1 MQVLALKYR
10 PKHFSE
16 LVGQES
22 VAKTLSLALDNQRLA
37 NAYLFSGLRGS
48 GKTSSS
54 RIFARALMCETGPKA
69 VPCDTCIQCQSA
81 LNNHHID
88 IIEMDGAS
96 NRGID
101 DVRNLIEQTRYK
113 PSFGRYKI
121 FIIDE
126 VHMFTTEAFNAL
138 LKTLEEPPS
147 HVKFLLA
154 TTDALKL
161 PATILSR
168 TQHFRFKKIPEN
180 SVISH
185 LKTILEKEQVSYET
199 SALEKLAHSGQ
210 GSLRDTI
217 TLLEQAINYCDNAIT
232 ESKVAEMLGAIDRSV
247 LEDFFQSLI
256 NQDEARLQERYAIL
270 ENYETESVLEEMM
283 LFLKAKLLSPDSY
296 SILLIER
303 FFKIIMSSLS
313 LLKEGANASFV
324 LLLLKMKFKEAL
336 KLKAL
341 DDAILEL
348 EQSKESVLKPLNQ
361 NANASKQEPKST
373 EKIEQ
378 AERIE
383 GTEKKEKL
391 ETRENTETLQTLMLS
406 AKDRIFHNLFKQVQT
421 LVYERNYELGEV
433 FEKNIRFIDF
443 DSQTKTLTW
452 ESLATDKD
460 KELLRERFK
469 IVKSI
474 VDGVFGKGENIKI
487 ALKHHLENKSTLET
501 QEIKDFKISSLRE
514 KILPK
519 PTIETT
525 AETKEN
531 DTKEAVG
538 KALQTKENDTK
549 EAVGKALQ
557 TKENDTKEA
566 VGKALQTKENDTKEA
581 VGKALQTKEND
592 TKETKE
598 TQPKQAPTALQEFMA
613 NHSELIEEIKSE
625 FEIKSV
631 ELL

>member
-54 RIFARALMCETGPKA
+54 RIFARALMCEEGPKA
-69 VPCDTCIQCQSA
+69 VPCDTCTQCQSA

-256 NQDEARLQERYAIL
+256 NQDEARLQERYTIL

-303 FFKIIMSSLS
+303 FFKIIMSGLS

-361 NANASKQEPKST
+361 NANAFKQEPKIA
-373 EKIEQ
+373 EKIEKPEKRES
-378 AERIE
+378 AE
-383 GTEKKEKL
+383 TP
-391 ETRENTETLQTLMLS
+391 QTPMLS

-421 LVYERNYELGEV
+421 LVYERNYELGAV

-452 ESLATDKD
+452 ESLATHKD

-487 ALKHHLENKSTLET
+487 ALKNHSENKSALE
-501 QEIKDFKISSLRE
+501 EIKEFKFPSL
-514 KILPK
+514 KPK
-519 PTIETT
+519 PTTETT

-531 DTKEAVG
+531 DTKEKEVQ
-538 KALQTKENDTK
+538 KNETKEI
-549 EAVGKALQ
+549 Q
-557 TKENDTKEA
+557 
-566 VGKALQTKENDTKEA
+566 
-581 VGKALQTKEND
+581 
-592 TKETKE
+592 E
-598 TQPKQAPTALQEFMA
+598 TQPKETPTALQEFMA
-613 NHSELIEEIKSE
+613 NHSNLIEEIKSE

>member
-54 RIFARALMCETGPKA
+54 RIFARALMCEEGPKA

-185 LKTILEKEQVSYET
+185 LKTILEKEQVSYES

-256 NQDEARLQERYAIL
+256 NQDEARLKERYAIL

-348 EQSKESVLKPLNQ
+348 EQSKESAFKPINQ
-361 NANASKQEPKST
+361 NANAPKQEPKSA
-373 EKIEQ
+373 EKIEKP
-378 AERIE
+378 EKRE
-383 GTEKKEKL
+383 NTEKKENA
-391 ETRENTETLQTLMLS
+391 ETPQTPMLS

-421 LVYERNYELGEV
+421 LVYERNYELGVV

-452 ESLATDKD
+452 ESLATNKD

-474 VDGVFGKGENIKI
+474 VDGVFGKGEKIKI
-487 ALKHHLENKSTLET
+487 ALKHHLENKSAREET
-501 QEIKDFKISSLRE
+501 KEVKDFKISSLRE
-514 KILPK
+514 KISPK
-519 PTIETT
+519 PTTETT
-525 AETKEN
+525 AEMKEKEVQKNEIKEKEIKEN
-531 DTKEAVG
+531 DTKEV
-538 KALQTKENDTK
+538 Q
-549 EAVGKALQ
+549 
-557 TKENDTKEA
+557 
-566 VGKALQTKENDTKEA
+566 
-581 VGKALQTKEND
+581 
-592 TKETKE
+592 E
-598 TQPKQAPTALQEFMA
+598 TQPKETPTALQEFMA
-613 NHSELIEEIKSE
+613 NHSNLIEEIKSE

>member
-54 RIFARALMCETGPKA
+54 RIFARALMCEEGPKA
-69 VPCDTCIQCQSA
+69 VPCDTCTQCQSA

-256 NQDEARLQERYAIL
+256 NQDEVRLQERYAIL

-283 LFLKAKLLSPDSY
+283 LFLKAKLLSPDAY

-303 FFKIIMSSLS
+303 FFKIIMSGLS

-348 EQSKESVLKPLNQ
+348 EQSKESALKPLNQ
-361 NANASKQEPKST
+361 NANAFKQESA
-373 EKIEQ
+373 EKIEKPEKRES
-378 AERIE
+378 AE
-383 GTEKKEKL
+383 TP
-391 ETRENTETLQTLMLS
+391 QTPMLS

-421 LVYERNYELGEV
+421 LVYERNYELGAV

-452 ESLATDKD
+452 ESLATNKD

-487 ALKHHLENKSTLET
+487 ALKNHSENKSAKEVVK
-501 QEIKDFKISSLRE
+501 EFKFPSL
-514 KILPK
+514 KPK
-519 PTIETT
+519 PTTETT
-525 AETKEN
+525 TEMKEKETKEAIEKETKEN
-531 DTKEAVG
+531 DTKEI
-538 KALQTKENDTK
+538 QEI
-549 EAVGKALQ
+549 
-557 TKENDTKEA
+557 
-566 VGKALQTKENDTKEA
+566 
-581 VGKALQTKEND
+581 
-592 TKETKE
+592 
-598 TQPKQAPTALQEFMA
+598 QPKEAPTALQEFMA
-613 NHSELIEEIKSE
+613 NHSDLIEEIKSE

>member
-185 LKTILEKEQVSYET
+185 LKTILEKEQVSYES

-256 NQDEARLQERYAIL
+256 NQDEVRLKERYAIL

-348 EQSKESVLKPLNQ
+348 EQTPFNQ
-361 NANASKQEPKST
+361 SPSISYNAPKQEPKS
-373 EKIEQ
+373 

-383 GTEKKEKL
+383 GTEK
-391 ETRENTETLQTLMLS
+391 RENAEAPQTPMLS

-421 LVYERNYELGEV
+421 LVYERNYELGAV

-452 ESLATDKD
+452 ESLAADKD

-474 VDGVFGKGENIKI
+474 VDGVFGKGESIKI
-487 ALKHHLENKSTLET
+487 ALKNHLENKSAREET
-501 QEIKDFKISSLRE
+501 KEVKDFKISSLRE
-514 KILPK
+514 KILPQ
-519 PTIETT
+519 PTTETT
-525 AETKEN
+525 AEMKEKEVQKNEIKEKEIKEN
-531 DTKEAVG
+531 DTKEI
-538 KALQTKENDTK
+538 Q
-549 EAVGKALQ
+549 
-557 TKENDTKEA
+557 
-566 VGKALQTKENDTKEA
+566 
-581 VGKALQTKEND
+581 
-592 TKETKE
+592 E
-598 TQPKQAPTALQEFMA
+598 TQPKEAPTALQEFMA
-613 NHSELIEEIKSE
+613 NHSNLIEEIKSE

>member
-54 RIFARALMCETGPKA
+54 RIFARALMCEEGPKA
-69 VPCDTCIQCQSA
+69 VPCDTCAQCQSA

-185 LKTILEKEQVSYET
+185 LKTILEKERVSYET

-256 NQDEARLQERYAIL
+256 NQDEARLQDRYAIL

-361 NANASKQEPKST
+361 NANAFKQESADKIEKPEKREST
-373 EKIEQ
+373 E
-378 AERIE
+378 
-383 GTEKKEKL
+383 TP
-391 ETRENTETLQTLMLS
+391 QTPMLS
-406 AKDRIFHNLFKQVQT
+406 AKDHIFHNLFKQVQT
-421 LVYERNYELGEV
+421 LVYERNYELGAV

-452 ESLATDKD
+452 ESLATHKD

-487 ALKHHLENKSTLET
+487 ALKNHSENKSALE
-501 QEIKDFKISSLRE
+501 EIKEFKFPSL
-514 KILPK
+514 KPK
-519 PTIETT
+519 PTTETT

-531 DTKEAVG
+531 DTKEAIE
-538 KALQTKENDTK
+538 KETKENDTK
-549 EAVGKALQ
+549 EVQ
-557 TKENDTKEA
+557 
-566 VGKALQTKENDTKEA
+566 
-581 VGKALQTKEND
+581 
-592 TKETKE
+592 E
-598 TQPKQAPTALQEFMA
+598 TQPKETPTALQEFMA
-613 NHSELIEEIKSE
+613 NHSNLIEEIKSE

>member
-54 RIFARALMCETGPKA
+54 RIFARALMCEKGPKA
-69 VPCDTCIQCQSA
+69 VPCDTCTQCQSA

-217 TLLEQAINYCDNAIT
+217 TLLEQAINYCDNTIT

-256 NQDEARLQERYAIL
+256 NQDEVQLQERYAIL

-283 LFLKAKLLSPDSY
+283 LFLKAKLLSPDAY

-303 FFKIIMSSLS
+303 FFKIIMSGLS

-361 NANASKQEPKST
+361 NANAFKQEQKNA
-373 EKIEQ
+373 EKIES
-378 AERIE
+378 AEKIE
-383 GTEKKEKL
+383 KPEKK
-391 ETRENTETLQTLMLS
+391 ENTETPQTPMLS

-421 LVYERNYELGEV
+421 LVYERNYELGAV

-452 ESLATDKD
+452 ESLATHKD

-474 VDGVFGKGENIKI
+474 VDGVFGKGETIKI
-487 ALKHHLENKSTLET
+487 ALKNHSENKSALEVVK
-501 QEIKDFKISSLRE
+501 EFKFPYS
-514 KILPK
+514 KPK
-519 PTIETT
+519 PTTETMAEMKEKDT
-525 AETKEN
+525 KEAAEKETKEN
-531 DTKEAVG
+531 DTREV
-538 KALQTKENDTK
+538 Q
-549 EAVGKALQ
+549 
-557 TKENDTKEA
+557 
-566 VGKALQTKENDTKEA
+566 
-581 VGKALQTKEND
+581 
-592 TKETKE
+592 E
-598 TQPKQAPTALQEFMA
+598 TQPKETPTALQEFMA
-613 NHSELIEEIKSE
+613 NHSDLIEEIKSE

>member
-54 RIFARALMCETGPKA
+54 RIFARALMCEEGPKA
-69 VPCDTCIQCQSA
+69 VPCDTCTQCQSA

-256 NQDEARLQERYAIL
+256 NQDEERLQERYAIL

-283 LFLKAKLLSPDSY
+283 LFLKAKLLSPDAY

-303 FFKIIMSSLS
+303 FFKIIMSGLS

-361 NANASKQEPKST
+361 NANAFKQENA
-373 EKIEQ
+373 EKIEKPEKRED
-378 AERIE
+378 AE
-383 GTEKKEKL
+383 TP
-391 ETRENTETLQTLMLS
+391 QTPMLS

-421 LVYERNYELGEV
+421 LVYERNYELGAV

-452 ESLATDKD
+452 ESLATHKD

-487 ALKHHLENKSTLET
+487 ALKNHSENKSALE
-501 QEIKDFKISSLRE
+501 EIKEFKFPSL
-514 KILPK
+514 KPK
-519 PTIETT
+519 PTTETT
-525 AETKEN
+525 AEMKEN
-531 DTKEAVG
+531 DTKEV
-538 KALQTKENDTK
+538 Q
-549 EAVGKALQ
+549 
-557 TKENDTKEA
+557 
-566 VGKALQTKENDTKEA
+566 
-581 VGKALQTKEND
+581 
-592 TKETKE
+592 E
-598 TQPKQAPTALQEFMA
+598 TQPKETPTALQEFMA
-613 NHSELIEEIKSE
+613 NHSDLIEEIKSE

>member
-54 RIFARALMCETGPKA
+54 RIFARALMCEEGPKA
-69 VPCDTCIQCQSA
+69 VPCDTCTQCQSA

-256 NQDEARLQERYAIL
+256 NQDEARLQECYAIL

-303 FFKIIMSSLS
+303 FFKIIMSGLS

-348 EQSKESVLKPLNQ
+348 EQSKESAFQPLNQ
-361 NANASKQEPKST
+361 NANAFKQEITDKIEKPEKREST
-373 EKIEQ
+373 E
-378 AERIE
+378 
-383 GTEKKEKL
+383 TP
-391 ETRENTETLQTLMLS
+391 QTPMLS

-421 LVYERNYELGEV
+421 LVYERNYELGAV

-452 ESLATDKD
+452 ESLATHKD

-487 ALKHHLENKSTLET
+487 ALKNHSENKSTLE
-501 QEIKDFKISSLRE
+501 EIKEFKFPYS
-514 KILPK
+514 KPK
-519 PTIETT
+519 PTTETT
-525 AETKEN
+525 AETKEKETKEAIEKETKEN
-531 DTKEAVG
+531 DTKEI
-538 KALQTKENDTK
+538 Q
-549 EAVGKALQ
+549 
-557 TKENDTKEA
+557 
-566 VGKALQTKENDTKEA
+566 
-581 VGKALQTKEND
+581 
-592 TKETKE
+592 E
-598 TQPKQAPTALQEFMA
+598 TQPKEAPTALQEFMA
-613 NHSELIEEIKSE
+613 NYSDLIEEIKSE

>member
-54 RIFARALMCETGPKA
+54 RIFARALMCEEGPKA

-185 LKTILEKEQVSYET
+185 LKTILEKEQVSYES

-232 ESKVAEMLGAIDRSV
+232 ESKVAAMLGAIDRSV

-256 NQDEARLQERYAIL
+256 NQDEARLKERYAIL
-270 ENYETESVLEEMM
+270 ENYETEGVLEEMM

-348 EQSKESVLKPLNQ
+348 EQTPFNQ
-361 NANASKQEPKST
+361 NPSISYNAPKQEPKST

-383 GTEKKEKL
+383 NA
-391 ETRENTETLQTLMLS
+391 ETPQIPMLS

-421 LVYERNYELGEV
+421 LVYERNYELGAV

-452 ESLATDKD
+452 ESLAADKD

-487 ALKHHLENKSTLET
+487 ALKNHLENKSALEET
-501 QEIKDFKISSLRE
+501 KEFKFPPL
-514 KILPK
+514 KPK
-519 PTIETT
+519 PTTETT
-525 AETKEN
+525 AEMKEKEIQKKEIKEN
-531 DTKEAVG
+531 E
-538 KALQTKENDTK
+538 
-549 EAVGKALQ
+549 
-557 TKENDTKEA
+557 
-566 VGKALQTKENDTKEA
+566 
-581 VGKALQTKEND
+581 

-598 TQPKQAPTALQEFMA
+598 TQPKEAPTALQEFMA

>member
-185 LKTILEKEQVSYET
+185 LKTILEKEQVSYES

-270 ENYETESVLEEMM
+270 ENYETEGVLEEMM

-361 NANASKQEPKST
+361 NANAFKQEPKIA
-373 EKIEQ
+373 EKIEKPEKRES
-378 AERIE
+378 AE
-383 GTEKKEKL
+383 TP
-391 ETRENTETLQTLMLS
+391 QTPMLS

-421 LVYERNYELGEV
+421 LVYERNYELGAV

-487 ALKHHLENKSTLET
+487 ALKNHSENKSALEVVK
-501 QEIKDFKISSLRE
+501 EFKFPPS
-514 KILPK
+514 KPK
-519 PTIETT
+519 PTTETT
-525 AETKEN
+525 AETKEKETKEVVEKEIKEKEIQKN
-531 DTKEAVG
+531 DTKEV
-538 KALQTKENDTK
+538 Q
-549 EAVGKALQ
+549 
-557 TKENDTKEA
+557 
-566 VGKALQTKENDTKEA
+566 
-581 VGKALQTKEND
+581 
-592 TKETKE
+592 E
-598 TQPKQAPTALQEFMA
+598 TQPKETPTALQEFMA
-613 NHSELIEEIKSE
+613 NNSNLIEEIKSE

>member
-54 RIFARALMCETGPKA
+54 RIFARALMCEEGPKA

-185 LKTILEKEQVSYET
+185 LKTILEKEQVSYEA

-270 ENYETESVLEEMM
+270 ENYETEGVLEEMM
-283 LFLKAKLLSPDSY
+283 LFLKAKLLSPDTY

-341 DDAILEL
+341 DDAIVEL

-391 ETRENTETLQTLMLS
+391 ETRENTETLQTPMLS

-421 LVYERNYELGEV
+421 LVYERNYELGAV

-452 ESLATDKD
+452 ESLAADKD

-487 ALKHHLENKSTLET
+487 ALKHHLENKSAREET
-501 QEIKDFKISSLRE
+501 KEVKDFKISSLRE
-514 KILPK
+514 KILSQ

-549 EAVGKALQ
+549 EVQEKEI
-557 TKENDTKEA
+557 KENE
-566 VGKALQTKENDTKEA
+566 
-581 VGKALQTKEND
+581 

-598 TQPKQAPTALQEFMA
+598 AKPKEAPTALQEFMA

>member
-217 TLLEQAINYCDNAIT
+217 TLLEQAINYCDNTIT

-256 NQDEARLQERYAIL
+256 NQDEARLKERYAIL

-348 EQSKESVLKPLNQ
+348 EQTPFNQ
-361 NANASKQEPKST
+361 SPSISYSAPKQEFKN
-373 EKIEQ
+373 IEQ
-378 AERIE
+378 REQREQREQIE
-383 GTEKKEKL
+383 NIEK
-391 ETRENTETLQTLMLS
+391 RENAEALQTPMFS

-421 LVYERNYELGEV
+421 LVYERNYELGAV

-452 ESLATDKD
+452 ESLAADKD

-469 IVKSI
+469 IVKGI
-474 VDGVFGKGENIKI
+474 VDGVFGKGESIKI
-487 ALKHHLENKSTLET
+487 ALKNHLENKSTPEGT
-501 QEIKDFKISSLRE
+501 KEVKDFKISSLRE

-519 PTIETT
+519 PTTETT
-525 AETKEN
+525 AEMQEKEIQKNEIKEKEIKEN
-531 DTKEAVG
+531 DTKEI
-538 KALQTKENDTK
+538 KEK
-549 EAVGKALQ
+549 EVQ
-557 TKENDTKEA
+557 ENE
-566 VGKALQTKENDTKEA
+566 
-581 VGKALQTKEND
+581 

-598 TQPKQAPTALQEFMA
+598 TQPKEAPTALQEFMA
-613 NHSELIEEIKSE
+613 NHSNLIEEIKSE

>member
-336 KLKAL
+336 KLKAI

-348 EQSKESVLKPLNQ
+348 EQTPFNQ
-361 NANASKQEPKST
+361 NPSISYNAPKQEFKGT

-383 GTEKKEKL
+383 GTEKIASA
-391 ETRENTETLQTLMLS
+391 ETPQTPMLS

-421 LVYERNYELGEV
+421 LVYERNYELGAV

-452 ESLATDKD
+452 ESLATHKD

-487 ALKHHLENKSTLET
+487 ALKNQNKSALE
-501 QEIKDFKISSLRE
+501 EIKEFKFPYS
-514 KILPK
+514 KPK
-519 PTIETT
+519 PTTETT
-525 AETKEN
+525 AETKEKEIKEAAEKETKEN
-531 DTKEAVG
+531 DTKEI
-538 KALQTKENDTK
+538 Q
-549 EAVGKALQ
+549 
-557 TKENDTKEA
+557 
-566 VGKALQTKENDTKEA
+566 
-581 VGKALQTKEND
+581 
-592 TKETKE
+592 E

-613 NHSELIEEIKSE
+613 NHSDLIEEIKSE

>member
-185 LKTILEKEQVSYET
+185 LKTILEKEQVSYES

-270 ENYETESVLEEMM
+270 ENYETEGVLEEMM
-283 LFLKAKLLSPDSY
+283 LFLKAKLLSPDTY

-341 DDAILEL
+341 DDAIVEL
-348 EQSKESVLKPLNQ
+348 EQTPFNQ
-361 NANASKQEPKST
+361 SPSISYNAPKQEFKGT

-383 GTEKKEKL
+383 RTEK
-391 ETRENTETLQTLMLS
+391 RENAETLQTPMLS

-421 LVYERNYELGEV
+421 LVYERNYELGAV

-474 VDGVFGKGENIKI
+474 VDSVFGKGESIKI
-487 ALKHHLENKSTLET
+487 ALKNHLENKSAPEET
-501 QEIKDFKISSLRE
+501 KEVKDFKFPFL
-514 KILPK
+514 K
-519 PTIETT
+519 PQPTTETT

-531 DTKEAVG
+531 EKEAVG

-549 EAVGKALQ
+549 EVQ
-557 TKENDTKEA
+557 ENE
-566 VGKALQTKENDTKEA
+566 
-581 VGKALQTKEND
+581 

-598 TQPKQAPTALQEFMA
+598 AQPKEAPTALQEFMT

>member
-54 RIFARALMCETGPKA
+54 RIFARALMCEKGPKA
-69 VPCDTCIQCQSA
+69 VPCDTCTQCQSA

-256 NQDEARLQERYAIL
+256 NQDEVRLQERYAIL

-303 FFKIIMSSLS
+303 FFKIIMSGLS

-361 NANASKQEPKST
+361 NANAFKQESKSA
-373 EKIEQ
+373 EKIEKPEKRES
-378 AERIE
+378 AE
-383 GTEKKEKL
+383 TP
-391 ETRENTETLQTLMLS
+391 QTPMLS

-421 LVYERNYELGEV
+421 LVYERNYELGAV
-433 FEKNIRFIDF
+433 FEKNIHFIDF

-452 ESLATDKD
+452 ESLATNKD

-487 ALKHHLENKSTLET
+487 ALKNHSENKSALE
-501 QEIKDFKISSLRE
+501 EIKEFKFPSL
-514 KILPK
+514 KPK
-519 PTIETT
+519 PTTETT

-531 DTKEAVG
+531 DTKEAIE
-538 KALQTKENDTK
+538 KETKENDTK
-549 EAVGKALQ
+549 EAIEKE
-557 TKENDTKEA
+557 TKENDTKEI
-566 VGKALQTKENDTKEA
+566 Q
-581 VGKALQTKEND
+581 
-592 TKETKE
+592 E
-598 TQPKQAPTALQEFMA
+598 TQPKETPTALQEFMA
-613 NHSELIEEIKSE
+613 NHSDLIEEIKSE

>member
-54 RIFARALMCETGPKA
+54 RIFARALMCEEGPKA

-232 ESKVAEMLGAIDRSV
+232 EGKVAEMLGAIDRSV

-256 NQDEARLQERYAIL
+256 NQDEARLKERYAIL

-283 LFLKAKLLSPDSY
+283 LFLKAKLLSPDTY

-348 EQSKESVLKPLNQ
+348 EQTPFNQ
-361 NANASKQEPKST
+361 NPSISYNDSKQEPKST

-391 ETRENTETLQTLMLS
+391 ETRENTETLQTPMLS

-421 LVYERNYELGEV
+421 LVYERNYELGAV

-452 ESLATDKD
+452 ESLAADKD

-474 VDGVFGKGENIKI
+474 VDGVFGKGESIKI
-487 ALKHHLENKSTLET
+487 ALKNHSENKNAREET
-501 QEIKDFKISSLRE
+501 KEIKDFKISSLRE

-519 PTIETT
+519 PTTETT
-525 AETKEN
+525 AEMKEKETKEKEIQEN
-531 DTKEAVG
+531 DTKEV
-538 KALQTKENDTK
+538 Q
-549 EAVGKALQ
+549 EA
-557 TKENDTKEA
+557 
-566 VGKALQTKENDTKEA
+566 
-581 VGKALQTKEND
+581 
-592 TKETKE
+592 
-598 TQPKQAPTALQEFMA
+598 QPKQAPTALQEFMA
-613 NHSELIEEIKSE
+613 NHSNLIEEIKSE

>member
-54 RIFARALMCETGPKA
+54 RIFARALMCEEGPKA
-69 VPCDTCIQCQSA
+69 VPCDTCTQCQSA

-168 TQHFRFKKIPEN
+168 TQHFRFKKIPES

-303 FFKIIMSSLS
+303 FFKIIMSGLS

-348 EQSKESVLKPLNQ
+348 EQSKESTLKPLNQ
-361 NANASKQEPKST
+361 NANAFKQEST
-373 EKIEQ
+373 EKIEKPEKRES
-378 AERIE
+378 AE
-383 GTEKKEKL
+383 TP
-391 ETRENTETLQTLMLS
+391 QTPMLS

-421 LVYERNYELGEV
+421 LVYERNYELGAV

-452 ESLATDKD
+452 ESLATHKD

-487 ALKHHLENKSTLET
+487 ALKNHSENKSTLE
-501 QEIKDFKISSLRE
+501 EIKEFKFPSL
-514 KILPK
+514 KPK
-519 PTIETT
+519 PTTETT

-531 DTKEAVG
+531 DTKEKEV
-538 KALQTKENDTK
+538 QENDTK
-549 EAVGKALQ
+549 EIQ
-557 TKENDTKEA
+557 
-566 VGKALQTKENDTKEA
+566 
-581 VGKALQTKEND
+581 
-592 TKETKE
+592 E
-598 TQPKQAPTALQEFMA
+598 TQPKETPTALQEFMA
-613 NHSELIEEIKSE
+613 NHSDLIEEIKSE

>member
-54 RIFARALMCETGPKA
+54 RIFARALMCEEGPKA

-185 LKTILEKEQVSYET
+185 LKTILEKEQVSYEA

-270 ENYETESVLEEMM
+270 ENYETEGVLEEMM

-341 DDAILEL
+341 DDAIVEL
-348 EQSKESVLKPLNQ
+348 EQTPFNQ
-361 NANASKQEPKST
+361 SPSISYNAPKQESKGT

-383 GTEKKEKL
+383 GTEKREKL
-391 ETRENTETLQTLMLS
+391 EKRENAEAPQTPMLS
-406 AKDRIFHNLFKQVQT
+406 AKDRIFHNLFKKVQT
-421 LVYERNYELGEV
+421 LVYERNYELGAV

-469 IVKSI
+469 IVKGI

-487 ALKHHLENKSTLET
+487 ALKNHSENKSTREET
-501 QEIKDFKISSLRE
+501 KEIKDFKISSLRE
-514 KILPK
+514 KILPQ
-519 PTIETT
+519 PTTETT
-525 AETKEN
+525 AEMQEKE
-531 DTKEAVG
+531 TKEAV
-538 KALQTKENDTK
+538 KKEIK
-549 EAVGKALQ
+549 E
-557 TKENDTKEA
+557 KEIKE
-566 VGKALQTKENDTKEA
+566 KEIKE
-581 VGKALQTKEND
+581 KEIKEKEIKEKEIKEKEIKEKEVQKKE

-598 TQPKQAPTALQEFMA
+598 AQPKEAPTALQEFMA

>member
-54 RIFARALMCETGPKA
+54 RIFARALMCEEGPKA

-101 DVRNLIEQTRYK
+101 DVRNLIEQTHYK

-185 LKTILEKEQVSYET
+185 LKTILEKEQVSYES

-256 NQDEARLQERYAIL
+256 NQDEARLKERYAIL

-348 EQSKESVLKPLNQ
+348 EQSKESVLKPINQ
-361 NANASKQEPKST
+361 NANAPKQEPKST

-378 AERIE
+378 AEKIE
-383 GTEKKEKL
+383 SA
-391 ETRENTETLQTLMLS
+391 ETPQTPMLS

-421 LVYERNYELGEV
+421 LVYERNYELGAV

-487 ALKHHLENKSTLET
+487 ALKNHLENKNAPEET
-501 QEIKDFKISSLRE
+501 KEFKFPPL
-514 KILPK
+514 K
-519 PTIETT
+519 PQPTTETT

-531 DTKEAVG
+531 EKEAV
-538 KALQTKENDTK
+538 KKEIKEKEIQKKEIKENDTK
-549 EAVGKALQ
+549 EIQ
-557 TKENDTKEA
+557 
-566 VGKALQTKENDTKEA
+566 
-581 VGKALQTKEND
+581 
-592 TKETKE
+592 E

>member
-185 LKTILEKEQVSYET
+185 LKTILEKEQVSYEN

-256 NQDEARLQERYAIL
+256 NQDEVRLQERYAIL
-270 ENYETESVLEEMM
+270 ENYETEGVLEEMM
-283 LFLKAKLLSPDSY
+283 LFLKAKLLSPDTY

-341 DDAILEL
+341 DDAIVEL
-348 EQSKESVLKPLNQ
+348 EQTPFNQ
-361 NANASKQEPKST
+361 SPSISYNAPKQEPKS
-373 EKIEQ
+373 

-383 GTEKKEKL
+383 GTEKREKL
-391 ETRENTETLQTLMLS
+391 EKRENTETPQTPMLS

-421 LVYERNYELGEV
+421 LVYERNYELGAV

-452 ESLATDKD
+452 ESLAADKD

-474 VDGVFGKGENIKI
+474 VDSVFGKGENIKI
-487 ALKHHLENKSTLET
+487 ALKHHLENKNAPEET
-501 QEIKDFKISSLRE
+501 KEVKDFKISSLRE

-519 PTIETT
+519 PTTETT
-525 AETKEN
+525 AEIQEKE
-531 DTKEAVG
+531 TKEAVG
-538 KALQTKENDTK
+538 KALQTKKTK
-549 EAVGKALQ
+549 LKRFKKTKLKRFKKPNPKKPLQPCKNLWLTILTSLKRLRASLKSKAWNCY
-557 TKENDTKEA
+557 E
-566 VGKALQTKENDTKEA
+566 
-581 VGKALQTKEND
+581 
-592 TKETKE
+592 
-598 TQPKQAPTALQEFMA
+598 
-613 NHSELIEEIKSE
+613 SE
-625 FEIKSV
+625 FRRIRQSGGCNFKR
-631 ELL
+631 

>member
-185 LKTILEKEQVSYET
+185 LKTILEKEQVSYES

-232 ESKVAEMLGAIDRSV
+232 ESKVATMLGAIDRSV

-256 NQDEARLQERYAIL
+256 NQDEVRLKERYAIL
-270 ENYETESVLEEMM
+270 ENYETEGVLEEMM

-348 EQSKESVLKPLNQ
+348 EQSKESAFQPLNQ
-361 NANASKQEPKST
+361 NANAPKQEFKGT

-383 GTEKKEKL
+383 GTEKKESAEKIEKPEKKENA
-391 ETRENTETLQTLMLS
+391 ETPQTPMLS

-421 LVYERNYELGEV
+421 LVYERNYELGAV

-469 IVKSI
+469 IVKGI

-487 ALKHHLENKSTLET
+487 ALKNHLENKSAPEET
-501 QEIKDFKISSLRE
+501 KEVKDFKISSLRE

-519 PTIETT
+519 PTTETT
-525 AETKEN
+525 AEMKEKEVQKNEIKEKEIKEN
-531 DTKEAVG
+531 DTKEV
-538 KALQTKENDTK
+538 Q
-549 EAVGKALQ
+549 
-557 TKENDTKEA
+557 
-566 VGKALQTKENDTKEA
+566 
-581 VGKALQTKEND
+581 
-592 TKETKE
+592 E

-613 NHSELIEEIKSE
+613 NHSNLIEEIKSE

>member
-54 RIFARALMCETGPKA
+54 RIFARALMCEEGPKA

-256 NQDEARLQERYAIL
+256 NQDEARLKERYAIL

-341 DDAILEL
+341 DDAIVEL
-348 EQSKESVLKPLNQ
+348 EQAPFNQ
-361 NANASKQEPKST
+361 SPSISYNAPKQEPKS
-373 EKIEQ
+373 I
-378 AERIE
+378 ERIE
-383 GTEKKEKL
+383 GAEKKE
-391 ETRENTETLQTLMLS
+391 NTEIPQTPMLS

-421 LVYERNYELGEV
+421 LVYERNYELGAV

-452 ESLATDKD
+452 ESLAADKD

-469 IVKSI
+469 IVKGI

-487 ALKHHLENKSTLET
+487 ALKNHSENKSAPET
-501 QEIKDFKISSLRE
+501 QEVKEFKFPFL
-514 KILPK
+514 K
-519 PTIETT
+519 PQPTTETT
-525 AETKEN
+525 AEMKE
-531 DTKEAVG
+531 KEVQ
-538 KALQTKENDTK
+538 KNEIKEK
-549 EAVGKALQ
+549 EI
-557 TKENDTKEA
+557 KEKE
-566 VGKALQTKENDTKEA
+566 VQENE
-581 VGKALQTKEND
+581 

-598 TQPKQAPTALQEFMA
+598 TQPKESPTALQEFMA
-613 NHSELIEEIKSE
+613 NHSNLIEEIKSE

>member
-185 LKTILEKEQVSYET
+185 LKTILEKEQVSYES

-256 NQDEARLQERYAIL
+256 NQDEARLKERYAIL

-361 NANASKQEPKST
+361 NANAPKQEPKS
-373 EKIEQ
+373 

-383 GTEKKEKL
+383 GTEKKESAEKKENA
-391 ETRENTETLQTLMLS
+391 ETPQTPMLS

-421 LVYERNYELGEV
+421 LVYERNYELGAV

-452 ESLATDKD
+452 ESLATNKD

-487 ALKHHLENKSTLET
+487 ALKHHLENKSAREET
-501 QEIKDFKISSLRE
+501 KEVKDFKISSLRE
-514 KILPK
+514 KILPQ
-519 PTIETT
+519 PTTETT
-525 AETKEN
+525 AEMKEKETKEAAEKEIKEN
-531 DTKEAVG
+531 DTKEV
-538 KALQTKENDTK
+538 Q
-549 EAVGKALQ
+549 
-557 TKENDTKEA
+557 
-566 VGKALQTKENDTKEA
+566 
-581 VGKALQTKEND
+581 
-592 TKETKE
+592 E

>member
-54 RIFARALMCETGPKA
+54 RIFARALMCEKGPKA
-69 VPCDTCIQCQSA
+69 VPCDTCPQCQSA

-185 LKTILEKEQVSYET
+185 LKTILEKEQVSCET

-348 EQSKESVLKPLNQ
+348 EQAPFNQ
-361 NANASKQEPKST
+361 SPSISYNAPKQEFKNIEKR

-378 AERIE
+378 IE
-383 GTEKKEKL
+383 SIEK
-391 ETRENTETLQTLMLS
+391 RENAETPQTPMLS

-421 LVYERNYELGEV
+421 LVYERNYELGVV
-433 FEKNIRFIDF
+433 FEKNIRFVDF

-460 KELLRERFK
+460 KELLRERVK

-474 VDGVFGKGENIKI
+474 VDSVFGKGENIKI
-487 ALKHHLENKSTLET
+487 ALKNHLENKSAPEET
-501 QEIKDFKISSLRE
+501 KEVKDFKISSLRE

-519 PTIETT
+519 PTTETT
-525 AETKEN
+525 AEIQEKETKEAVKKEIKEKEIQKKEIKEN
-531 DTKEAVG
+531 DTKEV
-538 KALQTKENDTK
+538 Q
-549 EAVGKALQ
+549 
-557 TKENDTKEA
+557 
-566 VGKALQTKENDTKEA
+566 
-581 VGKALQTKEND
+581 
-592 TKETKE
+592 E
-598 TQPKQAPTALQEFMA
+598 TQPKETPTALQEFMA
-613 NHSELIEEIKSE
+613 NHSDLIEEIKSE

>member
-54 RIFARALMCETGPKA
+54 RIFARALMCEEGPKA
-69 VPCDTCIQCQSA
+69 VPCDTCPQCQSA

-283 LFLKAKLLSPDSY
+283 LFLKAKLLSPDAY

-303 FFKIIMSSLS
+303 FFKIIMSGLS

-361 NANASKQEPKST
+361 NANAFKQESA
-373 EKIEQ
+373 EKIEKP
-378 AERIE
+378 
-383 GTEKKEKL
+383 EKKESA
-391 ETRENTETLQTLMLS
+391 ETPQTPMLS

-421 LVYERNYELGEV
+421 LVYERNYELGAV

-452 ESLATDKD
+452 ESLATHKD

-487 ALKHHLENKSTLET
+487 ALKNQNKSALEVVK
-501 QEIKDFKISSLRE
+501 EFKFPSL
-514 KILPK
+514 KPK
-519 PTIETT
+519 PTTETT
-525 AETKEN
+525 AEMKEKEIKEKEVQKNETKEI
-531 DTKEAVG
+531 
-538 KALQTKENDTK
+538 Q
-549 EAVGKALQ
+549 
-557 TKENDTKEA
+557 
-566 VGKALQTKENDTKEA
+566 
-581 VGKALQTKEND
+581 
-592 TKETKE
+592 E
-598 TQPKQAPTALQEFMA
+598 TQPKETPAALQEFMA
-613 NHSELIEEIKSE
+613 NHSDLIEEIKSE

>member
-54 RIFARALMCETGPKA
+54 RIFARALMCEKGPKA
-69 VPCDTCIQCQSA
+69 VPCDTCTQCQSA

-256 NQDEARLQERYAIL
+256 NQDEARLKERYAIL

-348 EQSKESVLKPLNQ
+348 EQSKESVFQPLNQ
-361 NANASKQEPKST
+361 NANVSKQEPKNA
-373 EKIEQ
+373 EK
-378 AERIE
+378 R
-383 GTEKKEKL
+383 EKPEK
-391 ETRENTETLQTLMLS
+391 RENAETPQTPMLS

-421 LVYERNYELGEV
+421 LVYERNYELGAV

-452 ESLATDKD
+452 ESLATHKD

-487 ALKHHLENKSTLET
+487 ALKNHSENKSALE
-501 QEIKDFKISSLRE
+501 EIKEFKFPYS
-514 KILPK
+514 KPK
-519 PTIETT
+519 PTTETT
-525 AETKEN
+525 AEMKEKETKEAIEKETKEN
-531 DTKEAVG
+531 DTKEI
-538 KALQTKENDTK
+538 Q
-549 EAVGKALQ
+549 
-557 TKENDTKEA
+557 
-566 VGKALQTKENDTKEA
+566 
-581 VGKALQTKEND
+581 
-592 TKETKE
+592 E
-598 TQPKQAPTALQEFMA
+598 TQPKETPTALQEFMT
-613 NHSELIEEIKSE
+613 NHSDLIEEIKSE

>member
-138 LKTLEEPPS
+138 LKTLEEPPG

-185 LKTILEKEQVSYET
+185 LKTILEKEQVSYEA

-232 ESKVAEMLGAIDRSV
+232 ESKVAAMLGAIDRSV

-256 NQDEARLQERYAIL
+256 NQDEVRLQERYAIL
-270 ENYETESVLEEMM
+270 ENYETEGVLEEMM
-283 LFLKAKLLSPDSY
+283 LFLKAKLLSPDTY

-341 DDAILEL
+341 DDAIVEL
-348 EQSKESVLKPLNQ
+348 EQTPFNQ
-361 NANASKQEPKST
+361 SPSISYNATKQEFKGT

-383 GTEKKEKL
+383 GTEKREKL
-391 ETRENTETLQTLMLS
+391 EKRENAEAPQTPMLS

-421 LVYERNYELGEV
+421 LVYERNYELGAV

-452 ESLATDKD
+452 ESLAADKD

-469 IVKSI
+469 IVKGI

-487 ALKHHLENKSTLET
+487 ALKNHLENKSAREET
-501 QEIKDFKISSLRE
+501 KEVKDFKISSLRE

-519 PTIETT
+519 PTTETT

-549 EAVGKALQ
+549 EVQEKEI
-557 TKENDTKEA
+557 KENE
-566 VGKALQTKENDTKEA
+566 
-581 VGKALQTKEND
+581 

-598 TQPKQAPTALQEFMA
+598 AKPKEAPTALQEFMA

>member
-54 RIFARALMCETGPKA
+54 RIFARALMCEEGPKA
-69 VPCDTCIQCQSA
+69 VPCDTCTQCQSA

-185 LKTILEKEQVSYET
+185 LKTILEKEQVSYES

-256 NQDEARLQERYAIL
+256 NQDEARLKERYAIL

-348 EQSKESVLKPLNQ
+348 EQSKESTFQPLNQ
-361 NANASKQEPKST
+361 NANAPKQEPKSA

-383 GTEKKEKL
+383 GTEKKEKPEKKENA
-391 ETRENTETLQTLMLS
+391 ETPQTPMLS

-421 LVYERNYELGEV
+421 LVYERNYELGAV

-443 DSQTKTLTW
+443 DSQNKTLTW
-452 ESLATDKD
+452 ESLATNKD

-487 ALKHHLENKSTLET
+487 ALKNHLENKSALE
-501 QEIKDFKISSLRE
+501 EVKEFKFPYS
-514 KILPK
+514 KPK
-519 PTIETT
+519 PTTETT
-525 AETKEN
+525 AEIQEKEVQKNEIKEKEIKEN
-531 DTKEAVG
+531 DTKEV
-538 KALQTKENDTK
+538 Q
-549 EAVGKALQ
+549 
-557 TKENDTKEA
+557 
-566 VGKALQTKENDTKEA
+566 
-581 VGKALQTKEND
+581 
-592 TKETKE
+592 E
-598 TQPKQAPTALQEFMA
+598 TQPKETPTALQEFMA

>member
-10 PKHFSE
+10 PKYFSE

-22 VAKTLSLALDNQRLA
+22 VTKTLSLALDNQRLA

-54 RIFARALMCETGPKA
+54 RIFARALMCEEGPKA
-69 VPCDTCIQCQSA
+69 VPCDTCTQCQSA

-303 FFKIIMSSLS
+303 FFKIIMSGLS

-361 NANASKQEPKST
+361 NASAFKQEPKSA
-373 EKIEQ
+373 EKIEKPEKRES
-378 AERIE
+378 AE
-383 GTEKKEKL
+383 TP
-391 ETRENTETLQTLMLS
+391 QTPMLS

-421 LVYERNYELGEV
+421 LVYERNYELGAV

-452 ESLATDKD
+452 ESLATHKD

-487 ALKHHLENKSTLET
+487 ALKNHSENKSALE
-501 QEIKDFKISSLRE
+501 EIKEFKFPSL
-514 KILPK
+514 KPK
-519 PTIETT
+519 PTTETT
-525 AETKEN
+525 AEMKE
-531 DTKEAVG
+531 K
-538 KALQTKENDTK
+538 
-549 EAVGKALQ
+549 
-557 TKENDTKEA
+557 
-566 VGKALQTKENDTKEA
+566 
-581 VGKALQTKEND
+581 D
-592 TKETKE
+592 TKETIEKKAKENNTKEVQEIQPKE
-598 TQPKQAPTALQEFMA
+598 TPTALQEFMA
-613 NHSELIEEIKSE
+613 NHSGLIEEIKSE

>member
-54 RIFARALMCETGPKA
+54 RIFARALMCEEGPKA
-69 VPCDTCIQCQSA
+69 VPCDTCTQCQSA

-185 LKTILEKEQVSYET
+185 LKTILEKEQVSYEA

-256 NQDEARLQERYAIL
+256 NQDEVRLQERYAIL

-283 LFLKAKLLSPDSY
+283 LFLKAKLLSPDTY

-348 EQSKESVLKPLNQ
+348 EQTPFNQ
-361 NANASKQEPKST
+361 NPSISYNASKQEPKSA

-383 GTEKKEKL
+383 GTEKKESAEK
-391 ETRENTETLQTLMLS
+391 RENTETQQTPMLS

-421 LVYERNYELGEV
+421 LVYERNYELGAV

-487 ALKHHLENKSTLET
+487 ALKNQNKSALEVVK
-501 QEIKDFKISSLRE
+501 ELKFPYSK
-514 KILPK
+514 PK
-519 PTIETT
+519 PTTETT
-525 AETKEN
+525 AETKE
-531 DTKEAVG
+531 
-538 KALQTKENDTK
+538 
-549 EAVGKALQ
+549 
-557 TKENDTKEA
+557 
-566 VGKALQTKENDTKEA
+566 
-581 VGKALQTKEND
+581 
-592 TKETKE
+592 KETKE
-598 TQPKQAPTALQEFMA
+598 KEVQEIQPKQAPTALQEFMA
-613 NHSELIEEIKSE
+613 NHSNLIEEIKSE

>member
-54 RIFARALMCETGPKA
+54 RIFARALMCEEGPKA
-69 VPCDTCIQCQSA
+69 VPCDTCTQCQSA

-256 NQDEARLQERYAIL
+256 NQDEAQLQERYAIL

-283 LFLKAKLLSPDSY
+283 LFLKAKLLSPDIY

-303 FFKIIMSSLS
+303 FFKIIMSGLS

-361 NANASKQEPKST
+361 NANAFKQESA
-373 EKIEQ
+373 EKIEKPEKRES
-378 AERIE
+378 AE
-383 GTEKKEKL
+383 TP
-391 ETRENTETLQTLMLS
+391 QTPMLS

-421 LVYERNYELGEV
+421 LVYERNYELGAV

-443 DSQTKTLTW
+443 DSQTKTLIW
-452 ESLATDKD
+452 ESLATHKD

-487 ALKHHLENKSTLET
+487 ALKNQNKSTLEVVK
-501 QEIKDFKISSLRE
+501 EFKFPSS
-514 KILPK
+514 KPK
-519 PTIETT
+519 PTTETA
-525 AETKEN
+525 AEMKEN
-531 DTKEAVG
+531 DTKEAI
-538 KALQTKENDTK
+538 E
-549 EAVGKALQ
+549 
-557 TKENDTKEA
+557 
-566 VGKALQTKENDTKEA
+566 
-581 VGKALQTKEND
+581 
-592 TKETKE
+592 KETKE
-598 TQPKQAPTALQEFMA
+598 NNTKEIQETQPKETPTALQEFMA
-613 NHSELIEEIKSE
+613 NNSNLIEEIKSE

>member
-54 RIFARALMCETGPKA
+54 RIFARALMCEEGPKA

-101 DVRNLIEQTRYK
+101 DVRNLIEQTHYK

-185 LKTILEKEQVSYET
+185 LKTILEKEQVSYES

-361 NANASKQEPKST
+361 NANAPKQEPKSI
-373 EKIEQ
+373 ERIEQ

-383 GTEKKEKL
+383 GTEKREKL
-391 ETRENTETLQTLMLS
+391 EKRENAETPQTPMLS

-421 LVYERNYELGEV
+421 LVYERNYELGAV

-487 ALKHHLENKSTLET
+487 ALKNHLENKSAREET
-501 QEIKDFKISSLRE
+501 KEIKDFKISSLRE
-514 KILPK
+514 KILPQ
-519 PTIETT
+519 PTTETT
-525 AETKEN
+525 AEMKEKETKEAVGKEIKEKEIQKKEIKEN
-531 DTKEAVG
+531 DTKEV
-538 KALQTKENDTK
+538 QETRSKE
-549 EAVGKALQ
+549 
-557 TKENDTKEA
+557 
-566 VGKALQTKENDTKEA
+566 
-581 VGKALQTKEND
+581 
-592 TKETKE
+592 
-598 TQPKQAPTALQEFMA
+598 APTALQEFMA
-613 NHSELIEEIKSE
+613 NHSNLIEEIKSE

>member
-54 RIFARALMCETGPKA
+54 RIFARALMCEEGPKA
-69 VPCDTCIQCQSA
+69 VPCDTCTQCQSA

-185 LKTILEKEQVSYET
+185 LKTILEKERVSYET

-348 EQSKESVLKPLNQ
+348 EQSKESAFQPLNQ
-361 NANASKQEPKST
+361 SANAFKQEST
-373 EKIEQ
+373 EKIEKPEKRES
-378 AERIE
+378 AE
-383 GTEKKEKL
+383 TP
-391 ETRENTETLQTLMLS
+391 QTPMLS

-421 LVYERNYELGEV
+421 LVYERNYELGAV

-452 ESLATDKD
+452 ESLATHKD

-487 ALKHHLENKSTLET
+487 ALKNQNKSALEVVK
-501 QEIKDFKISSLRE
+501 EFKFPSL
-514 KILPK
+514 KPK
-519 PTIETT
+519 PTTETT
-525 AETKEN
+525 AETKE
-531 DTKEAVG
+531 
-538 KALQTKENDTK
+538 
-549 EAVGKALQ
+549 
-557 TKENDTKEA
+557 
-566 VGKALQTKENDTKEA
+566 
-581 VGKALQTKEND
+581 
-592 TKETKE
+592 KETKE
-598 TQPKQAPTALQEFMA
+598 KEIQETQPKETPTALQEFMA
-613 NHSELIEEIKSE
+613 NHSDLIEEIKSE

>member
-54 RIFARALMCETGPKA
+54 RIFARALMCEEGPKA

-185 LKTILEKEQVSYET
+185 LKTILEKEQVSYES

-283 LFLKAKLLSPDSY
+283 LFLKAKLLSPDFY

-303 FFKIIMSSLS
+303 FFKIIMSGLS

-348 EQSKESVLKPLNQ
+348 EQNKESVFQPLNQ
-361 NANASKQEPKST
+361 NANAPKQEPKNA
-373 EKIEQ
+373 EKIEKP
-378 AERIE
+378 
-383 GTEKKEKL
+383 EK
-391 ETRENTETLQTLMLS
+391 RENAETPQIPMLS

-421 LVYERNYELGEV
+421 LVYERNYELGAV

-474 VDGVFGKGENIKI
+474 VDSVFGKGENIKI
-487 ALKHHLENKSTLET
+487 ALKNHLENKSALEVVK
-501 QEIKDFKISSLRE
+501 ELKFPYSK
-514 KILPK
+514 PK
-519 PTIETT
+519 PTTETT
-525 AETKEN
+525 AETKEKE
-531 DTKEAVG
+531 TKE
-538 KALQTKENDTK
+538 KEIKENDTK
-549 EAVGKALQ
+549 EVQ
-557 TKENDTKEA
+557 
-566 VGKALQTKENDTKEA
+566 
-581 VGKALQTKEND
+581 
-592 TKETKE
+592 E

-613 NHSELIEEIKSE
+613 NHSNLIEEIKSE
-625 FEIKSV
+625 FEIKSL

>member
-54 RIFARALMCETGPKA
+54 RIFARALMCEEGPKA
-69 VPCDTCIQCQSA
+69 VPCDTCTQCQSA

-303 FFKIIMSSLS
+303 FFKIIMSGLS

-361 NANASKQEPKST
+361 NANAFKQESKSAD
-373 EKIEQ
+373 KIEKP
-378 AERIE
+378 
-383 GTEKKEKL
+383 EKK
-391 ETRENTETLQTLMLS
+391 ENTETPQTPMLS

-421 LVYERNYELGEV
+421 LVYERNYELGAV

-452 ESLATDKD
+452 ESLATHKD

-487 ALKHHLENKSTLET
+487 ALKNHSENKSALEVVK
-501 QEIKDFKISSLRE
+501 ELKFPYSK
-514 KILPK
+514 PK
-519 PTIETT
+519 PTTETT
-525 AETKEN
+525 AETKEKETKEVQEK
-531 DTKEAVG
+531 DTKEAVE
-538 KALQTKENDTK
+538 KENKEKEVQENDTK
-549 EAVGKALQ
+549 EVQ
-557 TKENDTKEA
+557 
-566 VGKALQTKENDTKEA
+566 
-581 VGKALQTKEND
+581 
-592 TKETKE
+592 E
-598 TQPKQAPTALQEFMA
+598 TQPKETPTALQEFMA
-613 NHSELIEEIKSE
+613 NHSDLIEEIKSE

>member
-22 VAKTLSLALDNQRLA
+22 VAKTLSLALNNQRLA

-54 RIFARALMCETGPKA
+54 RIFARALMCEEGPKA

-256 NQDEARLQERYAIL
+256 NQDEARLQERYAVL

-348 EQSKESVLKPLNQ
+348 EQNKESALKPLNQ
-361 NANASKQEPKST
+361 NANAPKQEFKST
-373 EKIEQ
+373 EKV
-378 AERIE
+378 
-383 GTEKKEKL
+383 EKL
-391 ETRENTETLQTLMLS
+391 EKRESAETPQTPMLS

-421 LVYERNYELGEV
+421 LVYERNYELGAV

-452 ESLATDKD
+452 ESLATNKD

-474 VDGVFGKGENIKI
+474 VDGVFGKGESIKI
-487 ALKHHLENKSTLET
+487 ALKNHSENKSTLEVVK
-501 QEIKDFKISSLRE
+501 EFKFPYS
-514 KILPK
+514 KPK
-519 PTIETT
+519 PTTETT
-525 AETKEN
+525 AEMKEKE
-531 DTKEAVG
+531 TKEAVG
-538 KALQTKENDTK
+538 KETKEKEIQENDTK
-549 EAVGKALQ
+549 EVQ
-557 TKENDTKEA
+557 
-566 VGKALQTKENDTKEA
+566 
-581 VGKALQTKEND
+581 
-592 TKETKE
+592 E
-598 TQPKQAPTALQEFMA
+598 TQPKEVPTALQEFMA
-613 NHSELIEEIKSE
+613 NHSNLIEEIKSE

>member
-185 LKTILEKEQVSYET
+185 LKTILEKEQVSYES

-270 ENYETESVLEEMM
+270 ENYETEGVLEEMM
-283 LFLKAKLLSPDSY
+283 LFLKAKLLSPDTY

-341 DDAILEL
+341 DDAIVEL
-348 EQSKESVLKPLNQ
+348 EQTPFNQ
-361 NANASKQEPKST
+361 SPSISYNAPKQESK
-373 EKIEQ
+373 
-378 AERIE
+378 RIE
-383 GTEKKEKL
+383 KREQREQIESIEK
-391 ETRENTETLQTLMLS
+391 RENAETPQTPMLS

-421 LVYERNYELGEV
+421 LVYERNYELGAV

-469 IVKSI
+469 IVKGI

-487 ALKHHLENKSTLET
+487 ALKHHLENKNAPEET
-501 QEIKDFKISSLRE
+501 KEVKEFKISSLRE

-519 PTIETT
+519 PTTETT
-525 AETKEN
+525 AEMQEKE
-531 DTKEAVG
+531 TKEAVG

-549 EAVGKALQ
+549 EVQ
-557 TKENDTKEA
+557 EA
-566 VGKALQTKENDTKEA
+566 
-581 VGKALQTKEND
+581 
-592 TKETKE
+592 
-598 TQPKQAPTALQEFMA
+598 QPKEAPTALQEFMT
-613 NHSELIEEIKSE
+613 NHSNLIEEIKSE

>member
-54 RIFARALMCETGPKA
+54 RIFARALMCEEGPKA
-69 VPCDTCIQCQSA
+69 VPCDTCTQCQSA

-283 LFLKAKLLSPDSY
+283 LFLKAKLLSPDAY

-303 FFKIIMSSLS
+303 FFKIIMSGLN

-348 EQSKESVLKPLNQ
+348 EQNKESVLKPLNQ
-361 NANASKQEPKST
+361 NANAFKQESA
-373 EKIEQ
+373 EKIEKPEKRES
-378 AERIE
+378 AE
-383 GTEKKEKL
+383 TP
-391 ETRENTETLQTLMLS
+391 QTPMLS

-421 LVYERNYELGEV
+421 LVYERNYELGAV
-433 FEKNIRFIDF
+433 FEKNIRFVDF

-452 ESLATDKD
+452 ESLATHKD
-460 KELLRERFK
+460 KELLRECFK

-487 ALKHHLENKSTLET
+487 ALKNQNKNAKEVVK
-501 QEIKDFKISSLRE
+501 EFKFPSL
-514 KILPK
+514 K
-519 PTIETT
+519 PQPTTETT
-525 AETKEN
+525 AEMKE
-531 DTKEAVG
+531 
-538 KALQTKENDTK
+538 
-549 EAVGKALQ
+549 
-557 TKENDTKEA
+557 
-566 VGKALQTKENDTKEA
+566 
-581 VGKALQTKEND
+581 
-592 TKETKE
+592 KETKE
-598 TQPKQAPTALQEFMA
+598 AIEKETKEIQETQPKETPTALQEFMA
-613 NHSELIEEIKSE
+613 NNSNLIEEIKSE

>member
-185 LKTILEKEQVSYET
+185 LKTILEKEQVSYES

-256 NQDEARLQERYAIL
+256 NQDEARLQKRYAIL

-283 LFLKAKLLSPDSY
+283 LFLKAKLLSPDTY

-348 EQSKESVLKPLNQ
+348 EQTPFNQ
-361 NANASKQEPKST
+361 SPSISYNAPKQEPKS
-373 EKIEQ
+373 I
-378 AERIE
+378 ERIE
-383 GTEKKEKL
+383 GTEKREKL
-391 ETRENTETLQTLMLS
+391 EKRENTETPQTPMLS
-406 AKDRIFHNLFKQVQT
+406 VKDRIFHNLFKQVQT
-421 LVYERNYELGEV
+421 LVYERNYELGVV

-469 IVKSI
+469 IVKGI
-474 VDGVFGKGENIKI
+474 VDSVFGKGENIKI
-487 ALKHHLENKSTLET
+487 ALKHHLENKSAPEET
-501 QEIKDFKISSLRE
+501 KEIKISSLRE

-519 PTIETT
+519 PTTETT

-531 DTKEAVG
+531 GKEAVG

-549 EAVGKALQ
+549 EVQEKEVQ
-557 TKENDTKEA
+557 KNEIKEKEVQENDTKE
-566 VGKALQTKENDTKEA
+566 VQEA
-581 VGKALQTKEND
+581 
-592 TKETKE
+592 
-598 TQPKQAPTALQEFMA
+598 QPKQAPTALQEFMA

>member
-54 RIFARALMCETGPKA
+54 RIFARALMCEEGPKA
-69 VPCDTCIQCQSA
+69 VPCDTCPQCQSA

-256 NQDEARLQERYAIL
+256 NQDEVRLQERYAIL

-303 FFKIIMSSLS
+303 FFKIIMSGLN

-361 NANASKQEPKST
+361 NANAFKQEPKSA
-373 EKIEQ
+373 EKIEKP
-378 AERIE
+378 
-383 GTEKKEKL
+383 EK
-391 ETRENTETLQTLMLS
+391 RESTETPQTPMLS

-421 LVYERNYELGEV
+421 LVYERNYELGAV

-452 ESLATDKD
+452 ESLATHKD

-487 ALKHHLENKSTLET
+487 ALKNHSENKSALEVVK
-501 QEIKDFKISSLRE
+501 EFKFPSL
-514 KILPK
+514 KPK
-519 PTIETT
+519 PTTETT
-525 AETKEN
+525 AEMKEKETKEN
-531 DTKEAVG
+531 DTKEI
-538 KALQTKENDTK
+538 Q
-549 EAVGKALQ
+549 
-557 TKENDTKEA
+557 
-566 VGKALQTKENDTKEA
+566 
-581 VGKALQTKEND
+581 
-592 TKETKE
+592 E
-598 TQPKQAPTALQEFMA
+598 TQPKETPTALQEFMA
-613 NHSELIEEIKSE
+613 NHSDLIEEIKSE